1 MNAVQIVEIIA
12 VSVGLFGLYCLG
24 KYLSDTFFL
33 PREIVTAMTVFD
45 DESRKNAD
53 ILIHILKKGMWR
65 MADRRM
71 CVLVSERYSADREL
85 LDMIISSGAEY
96 CIVKDMD

>member
-53 ILIHILKKGMWR
+53 ILIHILKKDCGEWR
-65 MADRRM
+65 TEECAFSFRNAIP
-71 CVLVSERYSADREL
+71 LTASFL
-85 LDMIISSGAEY
+85 I
-96 CIVKDMD
+96 